1 MTLRCFQLG
10 VLDRRRLASTT
21 RARVASAKRRS
32 RATAEK
38 PPHAGA
44 RFSASLALP
53 SAAHSDYL
61 SPVQI
66 HPTRE
71 SSDLALAGMAVVL
84 GGLLLQSGPV
94 VAWGGALV
102 LGLSVARALTRLGVS
117 RVRAAGLEM
126 LWRARR
132 AQAHGRARYRA
143 GAAGRAAQPSQH
155 RRCAFAGCAPW
166 PRRSS
171 SVQVSPEADEVPANT
186 RLCVTLIVR
195 GLRVGRHGIHG
206 LSLEVES
213 GPSLFEVPLTFA
225 NPFGIE
231 VMPAPYSVL
240 VRSARGGRSRQQA
253 NEGRPGRLRGEGGE
267 LRELREHQ
275 SGDPFRRIAW
285 KASAR
290 RGVLLVREYE
300 KDERDV
306 VWLVL
311 DAAVDHWA
319 GPPGESALDR
329 AIDEVASVAIRHG
342 TRRRSRGPGRRRHAH
357 VVLREARARRRSHRA
372 SDRKAGA
379 GDRLHGRRSQRSRR
393 DRAVA
398 ARDRA
403 HAAARSG
410 AVGARARLRDRPHRA
425 ARREAAPARAVS
437 GRGHASATPRE
448 RSLRRYLAAFGVSS
462 PARVDPERVRVDVE
476 LIRLMERLRHQ
487 RARPS
492 LDLHVVGRAR
502 RDQPPCPLA
511 LAGRAQTP
519 RPDVEMGA
527 APAVARQ
534 LERRIAQSHGRARRL
549 RHPSKARPRTRRAL
563 AASAGHPAGARSRRQ
578 ARAQVSGHRSQ
589 GALRGLQP
597 RTRGEHAVALWQLE
611 SLCAVP

>member
-1 MTLRCFQLG
+1 VRF
-10 VLDRRRLASTT
+10 RR
-21 RARVASAKRRS
+21 
-32 RATAEK
+32 
-38 PPHAGA
+38 
-44 RFSASLALP
+44 FALP
-53 SAAHSDYL
+53 RAPRPDYL

-94 VAWGGALV
+94 VAWGGALL
-102 LGLSVARALTRLGVS
+102 LGLAVARALTRLGVS

-126 LWRARR
+126 LWRGDARKLTVARGTDLVLQAELRNRHRTAVRFHGLR
-132 AQAHGRARYRA
+132 AV
-143 GAAGRAAQPSQH
+143 AAPEL
-155 RRCAFAGCAPW
+155 
-166 PRRSS
+166 
-171 SVQVSPEADEVPANT
+171 SVQVSPDADEVPANT
-186 RLCVTLIVR
+186 RLSVTLIVR

-231 VMPAPYSVL
+231 VLPAPYSVL

-253 NEGRPGRLRGEGGE
+253 SEGRPGRLRGEGGE

-329 AIDEVASVAIRHG
+329 AIDELASVAIRHG
-342 TRRRSRGPGRRRHAH
+342 R
-357 VVLREARARRRSHRA
+357 
-372 SDRKAGA
+372 A
-379 GDRLHGRRSQRSRR
+379 GDRVGLAVVGTRTLCFEKP
-393 DRAVA
+393 DRGVA
-398 ARDRA
+398 HTARLIEKLVQVTGCMDA
-403 HAAARSG
+403 DRSG
-410 AVGARARLRDRPHRA
+410 LDETELALRVIEHMRPLDPALSAHVHASEIDRI
-425 ARREAAPARAVS
+425 ARRAEKLRQRAPFPDVITQA
-437 GRGHASATPRE
+437 ATPRE
-448 RSLRRYLAAFGVSS
+448 RSLRRYLASFGVSS
-462 PARVDPERVRVDVE
+462 PGRVDPERLRVDVE

-487 RARPS
+487 RVRPTLIYVWSDAPDETSRPALSRSLAERKRRGQTWKWVLLRPS
-492 LDLHVVGRAR
+492 LGNTADESPKAAAVRDAFAIRQKLAFERGERSLHRLGIR
-502 RDQPPCPLA
+502 
-511 LAGRAQTP
+511 
-519 RPDVEMGA
+519 
-527 APAVARQ
+527 
-534 LERRIAQSHGRARRL
+534 LER
-549 RHPSKARPRTRRAL
+549 L
-563 AASAGHPAGARSRRQ
+563 APG
-578 ARAQVSGHRSQ
+578 
-589 GALRGLQP
+589 LRG
-597 RTRGEHAVALWQLE
+597 
-611 SLCAVP
+611 

>member
-1 MTLRCFQLG
+1 M
-10 VLDRRRLASTT
+10 
-21 RARVASAKRRS
+21 
-32 RATAEK
+32 
-38 PPHAGA
+38 
-44 RFSASLALP
+44 
-53 SAAHSDYL
+53 
-61 SPVQI
+61 QI

-71 SSDLALAGMAVVL
+71 SSDLALSGMAVVL

-126 LWRARR
+126 LWRGDARKLTTARGTEVVLQAELRNRHSSPVRFRGLR
-132 AQAHGRARYRA
+132 AV
-143 GAAGRAAQPSQH
+143 AAPELH
-155 RRCAFAGCAPW
+155 
-166 PRRSS
+166 
-171 SVQVSPEADEVPANT
+171 VQVNPESDEVPANT

-231 VMPAPYSVL
+231 VMPAPYAVL

-253 NEGRPGRLRGEGGE
+253 HEGQPGRLRGEGGE

-311 DAAVDHWA
+311 DAAVDNWA

-342 TRRRSRGPGRRRHAH
+342 R
-357 VVLREARARRRSHRA
+357 
-372 SDRKAGA
+372 A
-379 GDRLHGRRSQRSRR
+379 GDRVGLAVIGTRTLCFEKPERGIAHAMRLVDKLVQATGCMDADRSGLDESELSLRVIEHMRPLDPALSAHVHASEIERIARRAEKLRSR
-393 DRAVA
+393 
-398 ARDRA
+398 
-403 HAAARSG
+403 
-410 AVGARARLRDRPHRA
+410 
-425 ARREAAPARAVS
+425 APFPELTVQAP
-437 GRGHASATPRE
+437 TPRE
-448 RSLRRYLAAFGVSS
+448 RTLRRYLAAFGVSS
-462 PARVDPERVRVDVE
+462 PARVDPERSRVDVE
-476 LIRLMERLRHQ
+476 MIRLMERLRHQ
-487 RARPS
+487 RVRPS
-492 LDLHVVGRAR
+492 LIYVWSDAPDELAR
-502 RDQPPCPLA
+502 PA
-511 LAGRAQTP
+511 LARSLAERKRRGLTWKWVLLKPSLGNVADVSAKAQ
-519 RPDVEMGA
+519 
-527 APAVARQ
+527 AVRDAFVIRQ
-534 LERRIAQSHGRARRL
+534 KLASEKGERSLNRLGIRLERLAR
-549 RHPSKARPRTRRAL
+549 
-563 AASAGHPAGARSRRQ
+563 GHLG
-578 ARAQVSGHRSQ
+578 
-589 GALRGLQP
+589 
-597 RTRGEHAVALWQLE
+597 
-611 SLCAVP
+611 